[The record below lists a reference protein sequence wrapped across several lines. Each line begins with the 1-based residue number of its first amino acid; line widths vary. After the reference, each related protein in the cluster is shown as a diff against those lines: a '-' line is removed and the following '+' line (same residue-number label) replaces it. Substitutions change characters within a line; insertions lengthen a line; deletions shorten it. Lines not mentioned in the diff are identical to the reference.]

1 MRQRVMIAMAL
12 SSEPELVI
20 ADEPTTALDVSV
32 QAQILELL
40 RKVTSTR
47 GTSMLMI
54 SHDLSVVAGLAD
66 RVAVMY
72 AGRLV
77 DVGTTELIFEHPQH
91 PYTIGLLQCIPS
103 LTGPPRH
110 RLHSIE
116 GSPPDLSI
124 ERAGCSFAPRC
135 PFVMDRC
142 HIEDPRLESKEP
154 GQSAACWADLS
165 SAAPLGDRAS
175 TRAPEEKGRAAIM
188 NNSKAAAAAGAQT
201 KPLVR
206 VTDLRVHFPV
216 GTGILPGR
224 RRGVVKAVDGLT
236 FDIRRGETLSLVGE
250 SGSGKSTTARALLQV
265 ERISSGTVEFDGHQL
280 NHIGAKQL
288 RELRPHMQMVFQDP
302 YGSLNPR
309 RSVGATVAEPLIV
322 HSTVPRRQVA
332 GRVAELLDTVGLSP
346 RTAAR
351 YPHELSGGQ
360 RQRVSIARALALRP
374 TLIVADEPTSA
385 LDVSVRAQILNL
397 MQDLQV
403 DSALTYLF
411 ISHDLSVVSHMST
424 RVAVMYLGQIVEIA
438 DRDELYGN
446 PQHPYTQALLSVVPI
461 ADPRLEKKRRRS
473 AISGEIPSPANPP
486 SGCRFHPRCPL
497 AFDRCRV
504 EEPPLMNL
512 GGDHAASCFLAKP
525 RAGLAVST
533 ALEAQAVTPNSSRG
547 DIE

>member
-1 MRQRVMIAMAL
+1 
-12 SSEPELVI
+12 
-20 ADEPTTALDVSV
+20 VSV

-47 GTSMLMI
+47 GTSMIMI

-77 DVGTTELIFEHPQH
+77 DVGTTELVFEHPQH

-116 GSPPDLSI
+116 GSPPDLSA
-124 ERAGCSFAPRC
+124 ERSGCSFAPRC

-142 HIEDPRLESKEP
+142 RVDDPWLESKEL

-165 SAAPLGDRAS
+165 SAAPLGERAS
-175 TRAPEEKGRAAIM
+175 TNPPGER
-188 NNSKAAAAAGAQT
+188 SLAGIRNRTQLAVGTGVETQ
-201 KPLVR
+201 PLVR
-206 VTDLRVHFPV
+206 VRGLKVHFPF
-216 GTGILPGR
+216 GAGILPGR

-265 ERISSGTVEFDGHQL
+265 ERISSGTVEFEGQQL
-280 NHIGAKQL
+280 NHIGSKQL

-309 RSVGATVAEPLIV
+309 RSVGATVSEPLIV
-322 HSTVPRRQVA
+322 HSAVPRRQVA
-332 GRVAELLDTVGLSP
+332 GRVAQLLDTVGLSP

-351 YPHELSGGQ
+351 SPHELSGGQ

-411 ISHDLSVVSHMST
+411 ISHDLSVVSHMSN
-424 RVAVMYLGQIVEIA
+424 RVAVMYLGRIVEIA

-486 SGCRFHPRCPL
+486 SGCPFHPRCPL
-497 AFDRCRV
+497 AFDRCKV
-504 EEPPLMNL
+504 EEPQLLEL
-512 GGDHAASCFLAKP
+512 GGGHAAACFLAKP
-525 RAGLAVST
+525 RG
-533 ALEAQAVTPNSSRG
+533 ERNVTTDVRPSVPNSVRG
-547 DIE
+547 DVQ